1 MINHAPVHLFDSGF
15 FYLNMPN
22 KIASIIL
29 NSAKASGLSDVYV
42 AQPDAVK
49 ENLAGKIFLLAEI
62 SGKKSESRKIFDFL
76 ILALTDNYYNDE
88 KILFRDKIEGLK
100 LENIFEAAITK
111 TNKDFGNFLSDEKI
125 KINPDNTSITL
136 GVIYENK
143 LHFANFGRNR
153 ALLIYRH
160 GDSYDLINVEANA
173 SESEENKDQE
183 TKGAIKTPQLFSS
196 VISGEIPASSYFIFA
211 SEALPEYLSGSE
223 MINIITK
230 LPPMT
235 AAQQIKNILGKI
247 NAYVPFLGIIIKNTT
262 GLVQS
267 ETMNLAADISSAQS
281 SISSLN
287 YTEQK
292 TEQMLS
298 PAGLI
303 NFSKI
308 FKNGKKLLSSWLI
321 PPAPKNRTARYRS
334 QPAAA
339 EQEAPSDKTTE
350 SRATV
355 ELGRVQSLK
364 SSQAD
369 SFLIKEKMFFRKKSN
384 WLLSK
389 AKKIWLGLINLI
401 NPQRWPLAIKQA
413 KNWIISLNLRNR
425 WLFAALGI
433 VVVVFIAN
441 MFYSSWKQEK
451 ELAQKKYEETLAAL
465 ETKEDQIDFY
475 LLYNDEEGA
484 NRSLLEAQAL
494 LSSLPAQG
502 DDYQAI
508 NDRLKSSADK
518 VQKISR
524 TSSSPINDLTGMGV
538 RNLIV
543 AAGKIYASS
552 ENKIYELTPNSS
564 STTPITINES
574 DDLSTPM
581 LHGSNLIGYLNQ
593 DKVIQFNPNSK
604 TTTVRRFSGADQLQ
618 NLTGAKIYSNNFY
631 SIHKPSNQIFRFSS
645 NGGNFSAKT
654 DWLKESADLSQASDL
669 AVDGRI
675 YILNQDGKVM
685 KFNLGKAEEYKSA
698 AVLPTISDAKHLLVG
713 SKNLYFLSPAAQRL
727 VVLDKETGILSK
739 QYLIEDLNNISDF
752 TIDEQANKAY
762 LLDNE
767 QVYEINL

>member
-1 MINHAPVHLFDSGF
+1 
-15 FYLNMPN
+15 MPN
-22 KIASIIL
+22 KIASIII

-111 TNKDFGNFLSDEKI
+111 TNKDFGHFLSDEKI

-160 GDSYDLINVEANA
+160 GDNYDLINVEANA
-173 SESEENKDQE
+173 SESEEGQNQE
-183 TKGAIKTPQLFSS
+183 ANGTIKAPQLFSS

-223 MINIITK
+223 MINIVTK

-262 GLVQS
+262 GLVQT
-267 ETMNLAADISSAQS
+267 ETMHLAADTSSAQS

-308 FKNGKKLLSSWLI
+308 FKSGKKLLSGWLI

-334 QPAAA
+334 QQSTT
-339 EQEAPSDKTTE
+339 EQEINSSDKNTE
-350 SRATV
+350 HRATV
-355 ELGRVQSLK
+355 ELGRVKSLK
-364 SSQAD
+364 SSQTD

-384 WLLSK
+384 WLLDK
-389 AKKIWLGLINLI
+389 TKKIWFGLINLI
-401 NPQRWPLAIKQA
+401 NPKRWPLAIKQA

-433 VVVVFIAN
+433 VVIAFIAN
-441 MFYSSWKQEK
+441 MFYGSWKQEK
-451 ELAQKKYEETLAAL
+451 ELAQQKYEETVAAL
-465 ETKEDQIDFY
+465 EAKEDQIDFY

-484 NRSLLEAQAL
+484 GRSLLEAQAL
-494 LSSLPAQG
+494 LSSLPTQG
-502 DDYQAI
+502 DDYQTL
-508 NDRLKSSADK
+508 NDRLKSSEDK

-524 TSSSPINDLTGMGV
+524 ISPSLINDLTGMGV
-538 RNLIV
+538 RYLIA
-543 AAGKIYASS
+543 AAGKLYASS

-564 STTPITINES
+564 STSPITISES
-574 DDLSTPM
+574 SDLSNPM
-581 LHGSNLIGYLNQ
+581 LHGSNLVGYLNQ
-593 DKVIQFNPNSK
+593 DKIIQFNPSSK
-604 TTTVRRFSGADQLQ
+604 ATTIRRFSNVDQLKD
-618 NLTGAKIYSNNFY
+618 LTGSKIYSNNFY
-631 SIHKPSNQIFRFSS
+631 SIHKPSNQILRFSS

-654 DWLKESADLSQASDL
+654 DWLKEAADFSQASDL

-675 YILNQDGKVM
+675 YILNQYGKVM
-685 KFNLGKAEEYKSA
+685 KFNLGKAEEYKSV
-698 AVLPTISDAKHLLVG
+698 AVLPTISDAQHLLAG
-713 SKNLYFLSPAAQRL
+713 TKNLYFLSPAAKRL

-739 QYLIEDLNNISDF
+739 QYLIEGLENISDF

-767 QVYEINL
+767 QVYEINLNK